1 MVQKARGG
9 EVEPIDAPAHFLVVE
24 APYYPELGDM
34 LLSGAGAALAAAG
47 ATFDVVRV
55 PGALEIPAAV
65 AICCEAAEK
74 RGRPYGGAVALGC
87 IVRGETYHFE
97 IVANESARGLMQIAA
112 GQGLPDRQW
121 HPDSGGRWA
130 SHAACRSRP
139 GQQGRRSGA
148 RRHGALAAEAG
159 RRGGPMTRG
168 EQRAAARLAAVQA
181 LYQMDVAKTGI
192 NEILAEFESHWIGQ
206 EVEGDQYNPAEI
218 AFFRDT
224 LEGRSWPSRRNS
236 TV

>member
-1 MVQKARGG
+1 MVQKNRGG

-24 APYYPELGDM
+24 APYYPELAAM

-65 AICCEAAEK
+65 AICCEAAER

-112 GQGLPDRQW
+112 GRAFPIGNGILTVEDTGQATLRADPAQGNKGGEAAHAAMVLWRLKQ
-121 HPDSGGRWA
+121 DSGADR
-130 SHAACRSRP
+130 
-139 GQQGRRSGA
+139 
-148 RRHGALAAEAG
+148 
-159 RRGGPMTRG
+159 
-168 EQRAAARLAAVQA
+168 
-181 LYQMDVAKTGI
+181 
-192 NEILAEFESHWIGQ
+192 
-206 EVEGDQYNPAEI
+206 
-218 AFFRDT
+218 
-224 LEGRSWPSRRNS
+224 
-236 TV
+236 